1 MKQWRRGCVVVTAV
15 TLAALCSTGTA
26 HMRAQV
32 QTQAGAEGA
41 SALTPE
47 ALRWAYPASPPGV
60 VHPADEVV
68 RQVPGSPLSLT
79 RAQIEDPF
87 GPPDWFPDEHPL
99 MPEVVA
105 HGRRPA
111 VRACAQCHLPN
122 GLGHPQSANLAGL
135 PAAYFVQQMRDFK
148 SGVRKLSGIMTSIA
162 EAATDADVE
171 ATADYFAS
179 LEPQPWVRVVEAA
192 MVPTTHVGGGNLR
205 LVNED
210 GGTEPLGQRI
220 IEVPEDGEQVENR
233 NSHAGFVAYVPVGS
247 IAKGETLVTTG
258 GGKTIQCGICHGADL
273 QGLADVPPIAGRSAI
288 GTVRQL
294 INMQN
299 GSRAGEGAALMTP
312 VVAALSLDDIISIAA
327 YTTSR

>member
-135 PAAYFVQQMRDFK
+135 PAAYCTAPGFLD
-148 SGVRKLSGIMTSIA
+148 SGLKV
-162 EAATDADVE
+162 
-171 ATADYFAS
+171 FAS
-179 LEPQPWVRVVEAA
+179 TRPRPARRGRVAPA
-192 MVPTTHVGGGNLR
+192 RGFGK
-205 LVNED
+205 
-210 GGTEPLGQRI
+210 RI
-220 IEVPEDGEQVENR
+220 
-233 NSHAGFVAYVPVGS
+233 
-247 IAKGETLVTTG
+247 
-258 GGKTIQCGICHGADL
+258 
-273 QGLADVPPIAGRSAI
+273 
-288 GTVRQL
+288 
-294 INMQN
+294 
-299 GSRAGEGAALMTP
+299 SRA
-312 VVAALSLDDIISIAA
+312 SIVRCMSA
-327 YTTSR
+327 

>member
-1 MKQWRRGCVVVTAV
+1 MNQGRRGCVVVTAV
-15 TLAALCSTGTA
+15 TLAALCSAGTA
-26 HMRAQV
+26 LTEAQA
-32 QTQAGAEGA
+32 QTQTGAEGA

-87 GPPDWFPDEHPL
+87 NPPDWFPDEHPL

-148 SGVRKLSGIMTSIA
+148 SGVRKNSGIMTLMA
-162 EAATDADVE
+162 EAATDADVQ
-171 ATADYFAS
+171 AAADYFAS
-179 LEPQPWVRVVEAA
+179 LTPQPWVRIVEAE

-210 GGTEPLGQRI
+210 GSTEPLGQRI

-233 NSHAGFVAYVPVGS
+233 NAHAGFVAYVPVGS
-247 IAKGETLVTTG
+247 IAKGEALVMNG

-273 QGLADVPPIAGRSAI
+273 QGIGDVPPITGRSPI

-299 GSRAGEGAALMTP
+299 GSRNGPGAAMMKP
-312 VVAALSLDDIISIAA
+312 VVDPLSLDDIISIAA
-327 YTTSR
+327 YTSSR